1 MMKILIVEDEKDLRE
16 TINDYLQGEGYECH
30 LADSLAQ
37 AHDRLADMRTDCVL
51 LDLNL
56 PDGNGIELIPEIKLD
71 HTGTGIIIIT
81 ARQKVEDRI
90 KGLEAG
96 ADDYVVKPFH
106 LSELNAR
113 LKSLKRRLSPAQ
125 GSPEVR
131 FEEISVYPDEKR
143 CTANGKNLGLTAK
156 EQELLLFLISNK
168 NRVLTRESIGERLWD
183 GSYTDMPS
191 SLDFVYTHIKNLRKK
206 MQAAGCGDYLKNV
219 YGIGY
224 KFSAE

>member
-1 MMKILIVEDEKDLRE
+1 MKVLIVEDEKDLRE
-16 TINDYLQGEGYECH
+16 TVREYLQGVGYECH
-30 LADSLAQ
+30 QAGNLADARAGLQ
-37 AHDRLADMRTDCVL
+37 EHRLDCIL

-56 PDGNGIELIPEIKLD
+56 PDGNGTELIPEIKLN
-71 HTGTGIIIIT
+71 HTDTGIIIIT

-113 LKSLKRRLSPAQ
+113 LKSLQRRLSPGQ
-125 GSPEVR
+125 GSPQVSFREL
-131 FEEISVYPDEKR
+131 SVYPDEKR
-143 CTANGKNLGLTAK
+143 CTANGKKLGLTGK
-156 EQELLLFLISNK
+156 ELELLLYLISNK

-183 GSYTDMPS
+183 GNYTDMPA

-206 MQAAGCGDYLKNV
+206 MQQAGCGDYLKNV

-224 KFSAE
+224 KFTAE